1 MKKKLITSCA
11 VILIIAGIAQ
21 AVIKFEYAGFEG
33 ATIGTTDPGNPNQT
47 WWVKPSDDPDRNQYA
62 QWSIATGEGM
72 GGSGDCALALPG
84 SNAMGGSADYVQA
97 LRQYYLPDVLP
108 STEYTIS
115 FWYKAIGP
123 GFKGGDTGQNGTWD
137 VSEMQLQVLEA
148 PNADCSGGW
157 LWPNGF
163 NIGTQATEWTQASF
177 TFTTL
182 STTYGIG
189 IKFGMLFGDENRGNP
204 TDKFYLDNVAIPE
217 PATICLLG
225 LGALSLIRRKKH

>member
-1 MKKKLITSCA
+1 MKKLITSCA
-11 VILIIAGIAQ
+11 VILIIAGITQ
-21 AVIKFEYAGFEG
+21 AVITKFEYADFEG
-33 ATIGTTDPGNPNQT
+33 ATIGTVNPGNPNQT
-47 WWVKPSDDPDRNQYA
+47 WWVNGTANDQYA

-84 SNAMGGSADYVQA
+84 SNAMGGSASYVVA

-115 FWYKAIGP
+115 FWYKAIGA
-123 GFKGGDTGQNGTWD
+123 GFDGSLGASSR
-137 VSEMQLQVLEA
+137 SEMQLQVLEA
-148 PNADCSGGW
+148 PNTDCSGGW

-182 STTYGIG
+182 PTTYGIG
-189 IKFGMLFGDENRGNP
+189 IKFGMLFGDGNQTIS

-217 PATICLLG
+217 PATIALLG
-225 LGALSLIRRKKH
+225 LGALSLLRRKK